1 MFMMN
6 FVKGSYDTP
15 EEAFAAVQ
23 SLQAEGYRAEDIR
36 LVSNL
41 TIRDTLMDQTDAKFT
56 TTEDYGNVDAHEDD
70 ESMWDK
76 IKDFFSVDTD
86 YDKEKTDP
94 QDDPLVNYRKD
105 IEAGKIVLIV
115 EGTRDDSPES
125 LLR

>member
-1 MFMMN
+1 MMN

>member
-1 MFMMN
+1 MN

-86 YDKEKTDP
+86 YGKEKTDP